1 MKLLS
6 KFEWGLL
13 AFILVYSFIPT
24 IGGLLRVLE
33 LAGGPALIPE
43 NPRALLFP
51 VPIVVHIVSSFLFCL
66 VGAVQF
72 LPNLRRHYP
81 STHRLLGRVVAA
93 SGCVSAATGLWM
105 THTFVFLE
113 PLQGPLLY
121 WVRGVLA
128 AAMLGFIGWAV
139 VAIRSR
145 NILQHSAFMLR
156 AYAIGQ
162 GASTQTVLGISWI
175 VILGTD
181 PLGPARDALMVSA
194 WGVNL
199 LAAEVLI
206 WCLLRPRDL
215 TAKAHA

>member
-105 THTFVFLE
+105 THTFVFPE